1 MSTYNTVVF
10 VTTKSVATD
19 IRLEMLTTADKVES
33 NMACSVWTWDWIES
47 NQLKPLCNWVM
58 DNWALEEHF
67 LFLRTGESDEDVEVS
82 GLYDCGYRIGIIPPE
97 SEPDFDYA
105 DMLLYLVDSEY
116 NSFLDYVLE
125 YNPELGDSG
134 HHEQIAAAGLADEG
148 ISHIWKT
155 ARLKLDKF
163 YA

>member
-33 NMACSVWTWDWIES
+33 NQACSVWTWDWIES
-47 NQLKPLCNWVM
+47 NQLKPLCNWMM

-67 LFLRTGESDEDVEVS
+67 LFLRTGESDTDVEVS
-82 GLYDCGYRIGIIPPE
+82 GLYDCGYRIGIIP
-97 SEPDFDYA
+97 PDFDYA

-116 NSFLDYVLE
+116 NSFL
-125 YNPELGDSG
+125 ELREEGLS
-134 HHEQIAAAGLADEG
+134 HEQIAAAGLADED